1 MDHETRSDIQTR
13 LADIN
18 RRAAEAQAQRDRQ
31 FFTIIG
37 IHMLVI
43 VGALFLFVS
52 IPMGRAASHQQ
63 FLAEQEITHH
73 G

>member
-1 MDHETRSDIQTR
+1 MSEIQIR

-31 FFTIIG
+31 FYTIVG
-37 IHMLVI
+37 FHLLVI

-52 IPMGRAASHQQ
+52 IPTGRAASHQQ
-63 FLAEQEITHH
+63 FLAEQEQTHH

>member
-1 MDHETRSDIQTR
+1 MSDIQTR

-18 RRAAEAQAQRDRQ
+18 RRAAEAQAKRDRQ
-31 FFTIIG
+31 FWTIIG
-37 IHMLVI
+37 FHLLVI

-52 IPMGRAASHQQ
+52 IPRAQTVLHEQ
-63 FLAEQEITHH
+63 FLAQQESRN

>member
-1 MDHETRSDIQTR
+1 MSDIQTR

-18 RRAAEAQAQRDRQ
+18 RRAAVAQAKRDRQ

-37 IHMLVI
+37 LHLLVV

-52 IPMGRAASHQQ
+52 IPRAQQAFHQQ
-63 FLAEQEITHH
+63 ALENQENVRH

>member
-1 MDHETRSDIQTR
+1 MSDIQIR

-18 RRAAEAQAQRDRQ
+18 RRAADAQAKRDRQ

-37 IHMLVI
+37 FHLLVI

-52 IPMGRAASHQQ
+52 IPLAQQASHKQILENQ
-63 FLAEQEITHH
+63 EQIAWQK
-73 G
+73 

>member
-1 MDHETRSDIQTR
+1 MTVPSEIQAR

-18 RRAAEAQAQRDRQ
+18 ARCAAAQADRDRQ
-31 FFTIIG
+31 FFTLICL
-37 IHMLVI
+37 HMLVI

-52 IPMGRAASHQQ
+52 IPSCNEGLRQQQLANQENVSH
-63 FLAEQEITHH
+63 